1 MAMVEPEDRFQ
12 GAEGPEE
19 RRRRAEERCLDAE
32 QRCFRAERRR
42 FEAERQREQIE
53 RLLAEA
59 RQAGLRMAQIVEELR
74 RLVVH
79 MRDAADRL
87 PEAAEAAQAAGVPA
101 ANEASVSAGPVAEPH
116 APAALAQSLAKVQGA
131 DDGDRMVEA
140 LTAAIARL
148 RANVEAVGESPVP
161 PAAAIAHAGHFTRAE
176 DDAASSPQA
185 VQRRP
190 AHKHSRSWIA
200 RWRVKRKQRKS
211 G

>member
-12 GAEGPEE
+12 GREDPEE

-42 FEAERQREQIE
+42 FEAERQREQVQ

-59 RQAGLRMAQIVEELR
+59 RQAGLRMGQIVEELR
-74 RLVVH
+74 RLVVRMH
-79 MRDAADRL
+79 EAAERLPEGAEAPAADR
-87 PEAAEAAQAAGVPA
+87 V
-101 ANEASVSAGPVAEPH
+101 SVAPVAH
-116 APAALAQSLAKVQGA
+116 APAAIAADLVSTPGA

-148 RANVEAVGESPVP
+148 RANVEAVGESSPVP
-161 PAAAIAHAGHFTRAE
+161 RSTETAQSGHSTRAAE
-176 DDAASSPQA
+176 DDASA
-185 VQRRP
+185 VEAVGRRAP
-190 AHKHSRSWIA
+190 HKHSLSWIA
-200 RWRVKRKQRKS
+200 RWRMRRKQRRS